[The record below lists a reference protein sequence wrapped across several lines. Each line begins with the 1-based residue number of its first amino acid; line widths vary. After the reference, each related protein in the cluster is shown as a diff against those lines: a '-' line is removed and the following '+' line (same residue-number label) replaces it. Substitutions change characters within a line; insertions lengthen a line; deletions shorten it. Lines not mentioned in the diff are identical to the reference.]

1 MNQNISNFDNSTELG
16 YKEIFDIFWRRRSHF
31 VGICGGILALTIP
44 LVLIQKPIYKS
55 SMQLLIEPNYQN
67 KYDSGGFDPTQSRV
81 EIDYA
86 TQVNLMRSS
95 QLLSRAVEK
104 LKSSYPDITIA
115 EIKESFTVSQLREKE
130 AKKEVGTKIFQAD
143 YRAQNAEKTQ
153 KVLEAIQ
160 DVYLAYNLDQQS
172 KRLKEGLRFIN
183 EQIPKVRKKL
193 TNSERNLEAL
203 LTKHNLIEP
212 SKQAFN
218 MTQVLTDIQ
227 QKREEIKAQYKQ
239 SQGKSLALQQQLEL
253 SGKAGFVDSKLS
265 LSNRYQNL
273 LNELQKIDLELEKE
287 RTRFKDSN
295 PIIQNLIIER
305 NNKKLLLEQ
314 EAKKILGKTE
324 LNSADLENLENSGQ
338 LDVSDLDIAQA
349 LTMTRN
355 ELIGLQSREQ
365 SLALTEQKLKDKLN
379 QFPSLIAEYNS
390 LKQEVQVNQ
399 ATLKKL
405 LESRQEIGI
414 IINRG
419 GFSWEVIEPP
429 KLGVKV
435 SPVLAKDLALG
446 VILSVFSGV
455 VSIVILEA
463 SDNKIRLSKQLQDQ
477 ANLPLL
483 GTTPGLTKV
492 KNNGFAVRLPF
503 LPSEPQKHLPIN
515 VIEWLP
521 FRESLDLVYENIQ
534 LISQNKQNSQINS
547 VAITSAIS
555 GEGKSTITLGL
566 ALSAARRHKKVLVID
581 GDLRCPSIHEKLGIP
596 DGVGLSD
603 LLTEKTVQPN
613 ILQVSLANSKIDV
626 LTSGAAT
633 EDPIKLLSSDKLQE
647 LIRNFEKKYDL
658 VLIDTSPVIGMVDA
672 IKIASCCSGTVLVAR
687 LEKASFSDMAETYS
701 LLSRLNLLGT
711 VANDSKEVQHRYEKN
726 RRYLPSVEL

>member
-130 AKKEVGTKIFQAD
+130 AKREVGTKIFQAD

-183 EQIPKVRKKL
+183 EQIPEVRKKL

-314 EAKKILGKTE
+314 EAKKIFGKTE

-338 LDVSDLDIAQA
+338 LDVSDLDIAKA

-365 SLALTEQKLKDKLN
+365 SLALTEQKLKYKLN

-503 LPSEPQKHLPIN
+503 FPSEPQKHLPIN

>member
-183 EQIPKVRKKL
+183 EQIPEVRKKL

-324 LNSADLENLENSGQ
+324 LNSADLKNLENSGQ